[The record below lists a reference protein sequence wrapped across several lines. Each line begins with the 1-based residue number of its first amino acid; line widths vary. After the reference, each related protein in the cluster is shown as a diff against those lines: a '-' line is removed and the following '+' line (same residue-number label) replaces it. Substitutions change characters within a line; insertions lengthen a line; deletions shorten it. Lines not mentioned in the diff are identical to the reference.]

1 MKIAMRTYLWLL
13 VFLLVAVVGG
23 IIVSDKLDSRH
34 DVNNGNGDELRTSSI
49 FDYNKKIGHGVNI
62 GNALEAPV
70 EGSWGV
76 YISDDYFSLIKER
89 GFNSVRIPIRWSA
102 HIEDNYPYKIDE
114 EFLNRV
120 KHVVD
125 KALENNLIVVIN
137 THHFEEMYQSPEEYE
152 DRLVE
157 IWRQISDTF
166 KNYPNTL
173 YFEIFNE
180 PAQNLTPDLW
190 NEIYPQVLNIVRE
203 TNPNRVVII
212 DVPNWSNYSAIDEL
226 KLVKDEYIIV
236 SFHYY
241 EPFAFTHQGAEWVSP
256 QLPVGVRW
264 EGNNSEVEQINAH
277 FKHVSDWAKKNNV
290 PIFLGEFGA
299 YSRADMES
307 RVLWTEAVR
316 KAAEKFDFSTAY
328 WEFCSG
334 FGLYDTS
341 SNKWLE
347 PLTTSALGK

>member
-1 MKIAMRTYLWLL
+1 M
-13 VFLLVAVVGG
+13 
-23 IIVSDKLDSRH
+23 
-34 DVNNGNGDELRTSSI
+34 
-49 FDYNKKIGHGVNI
+49 
-62 GNALEAPV
+62 
-70 EGSWGV
+70 
-76 YISDDYFSLIKER
+76 
-89 GFNSVRIPIRWSA
+89 
-102 HIEDNYPYKIDE
+102 
-114 EFLNRV
+114 
-120 KHVVD
+120 
-125 KALENNLIVVIN
+125 
-137 THHFEEMYQSPEEYE
+137 
-152 DRLVE
+152 
-157 IWRQISDTF
+157 
-166 KNYPNTL
+166 
-173 YFEIFNE
+173 
-180 PAQNLTPDLW
+180 
-190 NEIYPQVLNIVRE
+190 LNIVRE

-316 KAAEKFDFSTAY
+316 KTAEKFDFSTAY

>member
-1 MKIAMRTYLWLL
+1 MTMRTHIWLL
-13 VFLLVAVVGG
+13 VFLIIAIAGG
-23 IIVSDKLDSRH
+23 IIVFDNLD
-34 DVNNGNGDELRTSSI
+34 NNNDTSVINDNKKSEELSV

-76 YISDDYFSLIKER
+76 YISDDYFPIIKER
-89 GFNSVRIPIRWSA
+89 GFDSVRIPIRWSA
-102 HIEDNYPYKIDE
+102 HIEENYPYKIDK

-125 KALENNLIVVIN
+125 EALENNLIVIIN
-137 THHFEEMYQSPEEYE
+137 THHFEEMYQSPQDHKEE
-152 DRLVE
+152 LIE
-157 IWRQISDTF
+157 IWRQIADAFKDYSDS
-166 KNYPNTL
+166 L

-180 PAQNLTPDLW
+180 PAQNLTSELW
-190 NEIYPQVLNIVRE
+190 NEIYPEVLDVIRK

-226 KLVKDEYIIV
+226 KLVRDEHIIV

-241 EPFAFTHQGAEWVSP
+241 EPFTFTHQGAEWVNP
-256 QLPVGVRW
+256 QLPVGVEWR
-264 EGNNSEVEQINAH
+264 GSDFEVEQINVH

-299 YSRADMES
+299 YSKADMKS

-316 KAAEKFDFSTAY
+316 KTAEKFGFSTAY

-334 FGLYDTS
+334 FGLYDSSTS
-341 SNKWLE
+341 QWNE
-347 PLTTSALGK
+347 PLTSAALGK